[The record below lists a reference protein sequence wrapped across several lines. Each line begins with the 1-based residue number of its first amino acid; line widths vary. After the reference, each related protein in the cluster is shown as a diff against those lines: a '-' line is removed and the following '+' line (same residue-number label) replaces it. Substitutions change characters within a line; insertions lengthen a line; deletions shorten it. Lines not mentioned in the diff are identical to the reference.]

1 VVAISIGYESSQLLF
16 FAMNTSPDYT
26 RFPRVQMGRR
36 AVAFGIDFLGV
47 WLLSSLLGGR
57 PRFSWAQVFVFL
69 LAWYGMRVLLVYRNQ
84 GQSFGRWTLDM
95 KLLDVEAG
103 TVPDLLTLV
112 KRESIAGSCTMLAAI
127 ALSNFLMNT
136 GSILL
141 LVPLAL
147 DCGIALADST
157 RHQAG
162 HDLIARTIIAS
173 SLRGYS
179 LDIKVS
185 RFLAQVRQHVVK

>member
-1 VVAISIGYESSQLLF
+1 
-16 FAMNTSPDYT
+16 MNTSPDYT

-47 WLLSSLLGGR
+47 WLLSALLSGR
-57 PRFSWAQVFVFL
+57 PRLSWVQFFVFL
-69 LAWYGMRVLLVYRNQ
+69 LAWCGMRVLLVYCNQ

-95 KLLDVEAG
+95 KVLDVESG

-112 KRESIAGSCTMLAAI
+112 KRESIAGSCAMLVAI
-127 ALSNFLMNT
+127 ALSNFLISA

-147 DCGIALADST
+147 ECGLALADNT
-157 RHQAG
+157 RRQAG
-162 HDLIARTIIAS
+162 HDLIARTIVVS

-179 LDIKVS
+179 LDIKVK

>member
-1 VVAISIGYESSQLLF
+1 MVRINIGYESSQLLF

-57 PRFSWAQVFVFL
+57 SSFSWVQVSIFL
-69 LAWYGMRVLLVYRNQ
+69 LAWCGMRVLLVYLNQ
-84 GQSFGRWTLDM
+84 GQSCGRWALDM
-95 KLLDVEAG
+95 KVLDVKLCA
-103 TVPDLLTLV
+103 PDLLTLV
-112 KRESIAGSCTMLAAI
+112 KRESIAGLCAMLAAI
-127 ALSNFLMNT
+127 ALSNFLVNA

-141 LVPLAL
+141 LVPLAI
-147 DCGIALADST
+147 DCGIALSDNK
-157 RHQAG
+157 RRQAG
-162 HDLIARTIIAS
+162 HDLIAQTIIAS

-179 LDIKVS
+179 LDIKVK
-185 RFLAQVRQHVVK
+185 RLLAQLRQRIVK

>member
-1 VVAISIGYESSQLLF
+1 
-16 FAMNTSPDYT
+16 MNTSPDYT

-47 WLLSSLLGGR
+47 WLLSYLLSGR

-69 LAWYGMRVLLVYRNQ
+69 LAWCGMRVLLVCRNQ
-84 GQSFGRWTLDM
+84 GQSFGRWALDM
-95 KLLDVEAG
+95 KVLDVESG
-103 TVPDLLTLV
+103 TVPDLVTLV
-112 KRESIAGSCTMLAAI
+112 KRESIAGSCAMFVAI
-127 ALSNFLMNT
+127 ALSDFLVNA

-141 LVPLAL
+141 LVPLAI

-157 RHQAG
+157 RRQAG
-162 HDLIARTIIAS
+162 HDLMARTIVAS

-179 LDIKVS
+179 LDIKVK
-185 RFLAQVRQHVVK
+185 RVLAQVCQRVVK